1 MTHLSV
7 SPVLSSRFKIDS
19 GQFWNIVYCGN
30 VSQRHVIGCQLR
42 MSLSYFW
49 SWHICAAI
57 ERSLKIVKR
66 RDVPPRYIASKFLK
80 AEECAFDCFMWIHYS
95 SWTLQY
101 RQFVRRHHRAINTEK
116 VRPPH
121 YSATRFWCARVWEFF
136 GGPVCGSAIKQL
148 SGNNSR

>member
-101 RQFVRRHHRAINTEK
+101 RQFVRRHHRAINTLWKKRDRRTTQRLAFGALVFENFSGIPC
-116 VRPPH
+116 V
-121 YSATRFWCARVWEFF
+121 AR
-136 GGPVCGSAIKQL
+136 Q
-148 SGNNSR
+148 